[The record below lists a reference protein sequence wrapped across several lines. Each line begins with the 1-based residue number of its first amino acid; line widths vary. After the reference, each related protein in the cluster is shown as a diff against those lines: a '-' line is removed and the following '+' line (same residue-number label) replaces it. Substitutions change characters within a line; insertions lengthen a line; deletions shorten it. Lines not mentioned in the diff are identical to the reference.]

1 MNTHGWGLAR
11 QLVVL
16 QICLVMLTV
25 GIEAMVSVYRGAN
38 TTTMW
43 DQQQLLGLVALTE
56 VALTVGIGGSLL
68 VADRVHRQTLGLE
81 PAVIARQ
88 YQHHQAMLR
97 AVREGLVIT
106 DQAGKLVLANDEARR
121 LLQLPP
127 GGEGSP
133 VSDLLSGTDLA
144 ELFTLDGPVRDQ
156 LRVAAGRILLVN
168 RSPAEVNGK
177 PVGAVLTLRDRTEL
191 QAVMRER
198 DTVRALADAL
208 RVHVHESANRLQ
220 ALVGLVELG
229 RYEDAVRLGTRDS
242 SIAQRLS
249 DQLLDR
255 VGEPTLV
262 ALLLGKTAIA
272 ADRGV
277 DLRLGPDTAVTP
289 ACLPVEQVLTIV
301 GNLVDN
307 ALDAAAIGGS
317 WVELTLRSDDR
328 GLGVIV
334 RDNGPG
340 FPADHLEDMFTAGW
354 TTKTTENPGGRGLGL
369 TLVLQA
375 VTRLGGT
382 ISAANNGG
390 AVFQIHL
397 PITTAPAA
405 TTIQVTA

>member
-1 MNTHGWGLAR
+1 M
-11 QLVVL
+11 L
-16 QICLVMLTV
+16 QICVVMLTV
-25 GIEAMVSVYRGAN
+25 GVEAMVSFYRGAN
-38 TTTMW
+38 GTTGNE
-43 DQQQLLGLVALTE
+43 QQLLGLVALTE
-56 VALTVGIGGSLL
+56 VALTVGIAGSLL

-127 GGEGSP
+127 GGEDTP
-133 VSDLLSGTDLA
+133 ISDLLSGPDLA
-144 ELFTLDGPVRDQ
+144 ELFTQNGPVRDQ
-156 LRVAAGRILLVN
+156 LRIAAGRILLVS
-168 RSPAEVNGK
+168 RSPAEVNGR

-191 QAVMRER
+191 QAVMSEL

-208 RVHVHESANRLQ
+208 RAHVHESANQLQ

-242 SIAQRLS
+242 LVAQRLN
-249 DQLLDR
+249 DQMFDR
-255 VGEPTLV
+255 LGEPALV
-262 ALLLGKTAIA
+262 ALLLSKTAIA

-277 DLRLGPDTAVTP
+277 ELRLGPDTAVT
-289 ACLPVEQVLTIV
+289 AAHLPVDQVLTVV

-317 WVELTLRSDDR
+317 WVELTLRSEDQ
-328 GLGVIV
+328 GLCVIV

-340 FPADHLEDMFTAGW
+340 LPADHLDEMFTPGW
-354 TTKTTENPGGRGLGL
+354 TTKTTEIPGGRGLGL
-369 TLVLQA
+369 ALVRDI
-375 VTRLGGT
+375 VTRMGGT
-382 ISAANNGG
+382 ISATNNDG
-390 AVFQIHL
+390 AIFQIHL
-397 PITTAPAA
+397 PIPTTPAN
-405 TTIQVTA
+405 TPSQVTA